1 VIKKGLVC
9 NQVMID
15 MIVVAMNDEFK
26 ADSQSINQ
34 ACMVVR
40 GSKQVE

>member
-15 MIVVAMNDEFK
+15 MIVARNNEFK
-26 ADSQSINQ
+26 AVNQSINQ